1 MNKQFLQ
8 ELFRTAAK
16 PRTAKEAEAL
26 LADLLTPA
34 ERTDVAVRIQIV
46 KMLLRSVPHRTISE
60 KLGVSI
66 AKVTRG
72 SRALKRSRGGFKK
85 FLD

>member
-1 MNKQFLQ
+1 MSASNLH
-8 ELFRTAAK
+8 ELAGVFAR
-16 PRTAKEAEAL
+16 PRTPKEAEVL
-26 LADLLTPA
+26 ITDLLTPA
-34 ERTDVAVRIQIV
+34 ECADIAQRIQIV
-46 KMLLRSVPHRTISE
+46 KMLLRGVPHRTISE

-85 FLD
+85 FLR